1 MTRIEHPVSRMGNDS
16 IQSRYRW
23 IMLFLL
29 WLLYIAF
36 GLVARSITPLIT
48 PILNDLHMTYSQ
60 MGFILGS
67 WQLTYIMVALMAG
80 AILDRWGVRKSI
92 MGILVDVTGTFMA
105 GTIFLAVLCIGIA
118 ILTFFIKS
126 KI

>member
-1 MTRIEHPVSRMGNDS
+1 MQQDS
-16 IQSRYRW
+16 FQSRYRW

-36 GLVARSITPLIT
+36 GLVARSITPLVT
-48 PILNDLHMTYSQ
+48 PILNDLRMTYSQ

-67 WQLTYIMVALMAG
+67 WQLTYILVALMAG

-92 MGILVDVTGTFMA
+92 MGILVDITDTFMA

-118 ILTFFIKS
+118 IMTFYIKAER
-126 KI
+126 

>member
-1 MTRIEHPVSRMGNDS
+1 MQKNP
-16 IQSRYRW
+16 IQSPYRW

-48 PILNDLHMTYSQ
+48 PILNDLRMTYSQ

-67 WQLTYIMVALMAG
+67 WQLTYIRSPLWRVQFWTARAF
-80 AILDRWGVRKSI
+80 VNP
-92 MGILVDVTGTFMA
+92 
-105 GTIFLAVLCIGIA
+105 
-118 ILTFFIKS
+118 
-126 KI
+126 

>member
-1 MTRIEHPVSRMGNDS
+1 MKQDAF
-16 IQSRYRW
+16 QSHYRW

-48 PILNDLHMTYSQ
+48 PILNDLRMSYSQ

-67 WQLTYIMVALMAG
+67 WQLTYIPVALVAG

-92 MGILVDVTGTFMA
+92 FAGALIIGLSASIRYYAAGFITMVQRAAALVA
-105 GTIFLAVLCIGIA
+105 YKL
-118 ILTFFIKS
+118 
-126 KI
+126 

>member
-1 MTRIEHPVSRMGNDS
+1 MGNDS
-16 IQSRYRW
+16 IHSRYRW

-48 PILNDLHMTYSQ
+48 PILNDLRMTYSQ

-67 WQLTYIMVALMAG
+67 WQLTYILVALMAG

-92 MGILVDVTGTFMA
+92 MGILVDVTGTFRA

-126 KI
+126 KM

>member
-1 MTRIEHPVSRMGNDS
+1 MQKKP
-16 IQSRYRW
+16 IQRRYRW

-36 GLVARSITPLIT
+36 GLVARSITPLVT
-48 PILNDLHMTYSQ
+48 PILNDLRMTYSQ

-105 GTIFLAVLCIGIA
+105 GTIFLAVLCIGVA
-118 ILTFFIKS
+118 ILTFYIKAER
-126 KI
+126 